1 MKMALGE
8 EMSIYPAAAG
18 ATLHFNKGIC
28 KKENKNTQ
36 IWLETSVRLVVSL
49 FTATTASK
57 LPALTLLPHVLQ
69 YLAC

>member
-8 EMSIYPAAAG
+8 EMSIYPEAAG

-36 IWLETSVRLVVSL
+36 I
-49 FTATTASK
+49 
-57 LPALTLLPHVLQ
+57 
-69 YLAC
+69 